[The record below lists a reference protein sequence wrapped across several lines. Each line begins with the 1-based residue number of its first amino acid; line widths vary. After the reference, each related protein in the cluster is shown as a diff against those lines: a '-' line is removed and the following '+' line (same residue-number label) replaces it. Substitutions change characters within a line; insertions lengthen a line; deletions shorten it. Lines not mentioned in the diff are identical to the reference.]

1 MILRLLLFFCSE
13 ARFEEVMY
21 DSKKGKVKNMR
32 EFLDRIEAMGEIK
45 GKIEGKIELLTED
58 GYTIEQIADR
68 LELSVEEVNEII
80 AKMSSDSFL

>member
-1 MILRLLLFFCSE
+1 
-13 ARFEEVMY
+13 
-21 DSKKGKVKNMR
+21 MR

-68 LELSVEEVNEII
+68 LGLSVEEVNEII

>member
-1 MILRLLLFFCSE
+1 
-13 ARFEEVMY
+13 
-21 DSKKGKVKNMR
+21 MR

-45 GKIEGKIELLTED
+45 GKIKGKIELLTED